1 VFEIKKEVLATHEAL
16 LNVEIEE
23 EAVKE
28 AMRKAA
34 RVMSQK
40 YNIPG
45 FRKGKA
51 PYAKVVQYVGE
62 AALLQEAADAM
73 LEEIYP
79 QILDEAKVDPYGP
92 GELQKIQPDPLT
104 FTISVPLAPEIVL
117 GDYHSLSLEW
127 EDVAVTD
134 EEVANVLEQ
143 VREEHAVLE
152 ALDRPAEYGD
162 EVHINVL
169 GTVDGDVIVEEDDIE
184 VMLKEDV
191 PFVAPGFVEALVGM
205 STDEEKSFT
214 VVFPETFSEENL
226 RGEEGEFE
234 VKVVGV
240 YERVLPDLDD
250 ALASTAGPFE
260 TLDDLKQDIYTRM
273 LDAKQRHAQEHYRD
287 DLVSILVAQ
296 SDVRYPPVLVEQ
308 TLDDMLEDMGRR
320 IQREQH
326 MSLEDAMQLQGVTV
340 EQLRQQMKPQ
350 AEADVKRSLVLSKFA
365 EAQGITVSDDEVVQE
380 YQSFMTAMGQAH
392 RIDSMPLTL
401 DSPMGR
407 NLRTGILS
415 RKTLE
420 HLEKI
425 GRGEVDAD
433 AVTETLEV
441 TAEEASA
448 ELESVAEETVVEAED
463 APVVEATASTEATET
478 QEEDTPQA

>member
-28 AMRKAA
+28 AMRKTA
-34 RVMSQK
+34 RVLSQK

-45 FRKGKA
+45 FRRGKA

-79 QILDEAKVDPYGP
+79 QILEKAEVEPYGP

-104 FTISVPLAPEIVL
+104 FTIRVPLEPETVL

-127 EDVAVTD
+127 EDVTVID

-169 GTVDGDVIVEEDDIE
+169 GTVDGDVVVEEDDIE
-184 VMLKEDV
+184 VVLKEDV

-214 VVFPETFSEENL
+214 VVFPETFSEESL
-226 RGEEGEFE
+226 RGEEAEFE
-234 VKVVGV
+234 VEVVGV
-240 YERVLPDLDD
+240 YERMLPDLDD
-250 ALASTAGPFE
+250 ALASTAGSFE
-260 TLDDLKQDIYTRM
+260 TLEDLKQDIYTRM
-273 LDAKQRHAQEHYRD
+273 LDTKQRHAQEHYRD

-296 SDVRYPPVLVEQ
+296 SDVRYPPVMVEHA
-308 TLDDMLEDMGRR
+308 LDDMLEDMGKR

-326 MSLEDAMQLQGVTV
+326 MSLEDAMQLQGITV

-350 AEADVKRSLVLSKFA
+350 AEADVKRSLVLTKFA
-365 EAQGITVSDDEVVQE
+365 EAQGIVVSDDEVVQE
-380 YQSFMTAMGQAH
+380 YHSFMTALGQAH

-401 DSPMGR
+401 DSPMGH

-433 AVTETLEV
+433 AVEKAPEV
-441 TAEEASA
+441 AAEEASA
-448 ELESVAEETVVEAED
+448 EPEGVAEETVVEAED
-463 APVVEATASTEATET
+463 APVVEAMMSATATET